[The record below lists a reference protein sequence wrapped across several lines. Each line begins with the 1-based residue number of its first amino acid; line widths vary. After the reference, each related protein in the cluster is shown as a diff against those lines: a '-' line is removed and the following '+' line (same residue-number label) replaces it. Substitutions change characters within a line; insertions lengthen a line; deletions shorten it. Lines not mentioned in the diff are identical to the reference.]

1 MTAKTYDR
9 QTGKFLA
16 RVAENMPEMS
26 GEVMQ
31 SWINDPKSLQ
41 NFLKGLIPSA
51 NRTTTQPEFK
61 VWKTIK
67 LGTGLKTAEDFR
79 KALKKGGHKIGD
91 WGNDILGKP
100 AFTASETEIEVEL
113 VVASVAELGFKD
125 GATRKDIYERALS
138 YGLELCPN
146 EVGPQLRLQYED
158 QPNGE
163 WLLVAMEPIAD
174 SDGRLHVFGVAR
186 VSHGSWLYGDYGYPV
201 HFWHGHR
208 RWVFLR
214 RKQFQVLCTF
224 GLL

>member
-1 MTAKTYDR
+1 MTTKTYDR

-41 NFLKGLIPSA
+41 NFLKGLVPSTNGA
-51 NRTTTQPEFK
+51 STQPEFK

-67 LGTGLKTAEDFR
+67 LGTGLKTVEDFR

-91 WGNDILGKP
+91 WGNDILGKS
-100 AFTASETEIEVEL
+100 AFAASETEIEVEL
-113 VVASVAELGFKD
+113 VVASVEELGFKE

-146 EVGPQLRLQYED
+146 EVGPQLRLQYVD

-163 WLLVAMEPIAD
+163 WLLVAMEPIAGSGGNLLVFNVVRD
-174 SDGRLHVFGVAR
+174 SDD
-186 VSHGSWLYGDYGYPV
+186 SWLYGNNGYPD
-201 HFWHGHR
+201 HFWSGND

-214 RKQFQVLCTF
+214 RKQS
-224 GLL
+224 